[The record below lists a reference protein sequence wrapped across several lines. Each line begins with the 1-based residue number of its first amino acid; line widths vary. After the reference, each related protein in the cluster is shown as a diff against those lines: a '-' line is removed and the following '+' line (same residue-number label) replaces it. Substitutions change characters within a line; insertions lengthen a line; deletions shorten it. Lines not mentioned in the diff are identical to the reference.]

1 MPTLSVFLDVP
12 LAPKTTSKLLD
23 DFQQDEDP
31 NKVYL
36 GYGVCMTGEKIP
48 WLSPVVTRTLRRL
61 IHDPSFSYTYLPEH
75 GLEAFIR
82 VATELLVGR
91 HSPAIAENR
100 IGGVHTIGGNGA
112 ILLGAKFLKDW
123 HRGPRVVYM
132 QQTQREQYGPI
143 FQELG
148 FSLREYTF
156 WDTFRLVSDT
166 GKLFDVV
173 EHAPDRSILVLYNSG
188 SFILPRKRWFKLSK
202 LLKKKQIFLFCDIPD
217 QGLVSGDPDMD
228 NKILRYL
235 VAQGFEFFCSQSLSN
250 SFGLHDERVG
260 NLVVV
265 TVSNKSLLCIRSQL
279 DIYARYMWGSPP
291 ALGSRVITTILSNPA
306 LRMEWKKSLRSMVE
320 NIMLTREKMKE
331 KLRLLCTPGSW
342 EHLTGQDGMYSFL
355 GITVEQVDYLVTKK
369 HIYIPM
375 NGLINFTCINYQNID
390 YITQSINEAI
400 LTIGPGPQPKDPPK
414 TEVMADDPES
424 KNLGHMTS
432 ESKSLGLKAPGLSA
446 YLHNK
451 K

>member
-12 LAPKTTSKLLD
+12 FAPKTTSKLLD

-31 NKVYL
+31 NKVCL

-48 WLSPVVTRTLRRL
+48 WLSPVVIRTLRRL
-61 IHDPSFSYTYLPEH
+61 IHDPSFNYSYLPEH

-91 HSPAIAENR
+91 HSPAIVENR

-123 HRGPRVVYM
+123 HRGPRVVYL
-132 QQTQREQYGPI
+132 QQSQREQYGLI

-156 WDTFRLVSDT
+156 WDSYRLVSDT
-166 GKLFDVV
+166 GKLFDIV
-173 EHAPDRSILVLYNSG
+173 EHAPDRSILLLYNFG
-188 SFILPRKRWFKLSK
+188 SFLLPRKRWYKLSK
-202 LLKKKQIFLFCDIPD
+202 LLKRKQIFLFCDIPD
-217 QGLVSGDPDMD
+217 QGFVSGDPDQD
-228 NKILRYL
+228 NKILRYF
-235 VAQGFEFFCSQSLSN
+235 VTQGFEFFCN
-250 SFGLHDERVG
+250 ERVG

-265 TVSNKSLLCIRSQL
+265 AVSNKSLLCIRSQL
-279 DIYARYMWGSPP
+279 DIYTRYMWGSPP

-306 LRMEWKKSLRSMVE
+306 LRMEWKKSLRGMVE
-320 NIMLTREKMKE
+320 SIMLTREKVKE
-331 KLRLLCTPGSW
+331 KLRLLRTPGSW
-342 EHLTGQDGMYSFL
+342 EHLTGQDGMYGFL
-355 GITVEQVDYLVTKK
+355 GITVEQLDYLVTKK

-375 NGLINFTCINYQNID
+375 NGLINFTCINSQNID
-390 YITQSINEAI
+390 YITQSINEAV
-400 LTIGPGPQPKDPPK
+400 LAIGPGPQPKEPPK
-414 TEVMADDPES
+414 VLVIPNNSDP
-424 KNLGHMTS
+424 KNLDHMTS
-432 ESKSLGLKAPGLSA
+432 ETKSLGAKASPLPA
-446 YLHNK
+446 YLHSK